1 MVVESVEDEELR
13 VCKISVEDQDEAD
26 RFIGMP
32 AGQLAMLPVI
42 ADLQPGSVNIDDA
55 KISNGALN
63 DDQVPR
69 VKETPKKDQRHLIGG
84 GNALLNPAGI
94 VVCNLDAREHPPIS
108 FEKPIKLPEAV
119 YIPPDPGETINTS
132 SSTTSTSSTFRRDR
146 ISRAY
151 LVS

>member
-1 MVVESVEDEELR
+1 MAT
-13 VCKISVEDQDEAD
+13 KEAQ
-26 RFIGMP
+26 
-32 AGQLAMLPVI
+32 AQLAMLPDV
-42 ADLQPGSVNIDDA
+42 ADLHPDSVNIDDA
-55 KISNGALN
+55 KMGEGALN
-63 DDQVPR
+63 EDPVHR
-69 VKETPKKDQRHLIGG
+69 VNETLRKHQNHLIGG